1 MTLACQAQ
9 PQISILTKENSTDG
23 EFGDDVPE
31 DISAKEFG
39 KVDGANSSEGS
50 IKRGPSNFEK
60 CRESS
65 KGEGEDGKDFGS
77 KDFGKEEECK
87 DDSMDG
93 NQDQSTD
100 DVANENN
107 VEVAQASLETDVGSF
122 ENDDLGLMEEDNLV
136 DMMMEEGSLEDGLME
151 EVNLEED
158 LDGGNPDGGNPGVG
172 DPDGV
177 NHEGN
182 NLDEENEGSS
192 SDNSNSSSPLL
203 IMSPFN
209 KAFNNTDAND
219 EEVAKNYLAAGFST
233 KLDNDT
239 KLQNTIDQNQST
251 KSVLELLEDLGT
263 EQTNV
268 KEFSNGS
275 DIPQA
280 KSRSDH
286 NDGGSPARF
295 QNMIKGCI
303 CAAILINVLL

>member
-31 DISAKEFG
+31 DISAKELG
-39 KVDGANSSEGS
+39 KANSSEGS
-50 IKRGPSNFEK
+50 IKRGPSNIEK
-60 CRESS
+60 CRESL
-65 KGEGEDGKDFGS
+65 KGEGGDGKDFGS

-87 DDSMDG
+87 DESTDG

-158 LDGGNPDGGNPGVG
+158 LDGGNPDGGNPGGG

-177 NHEGN
+177 NHKGN

-192 SDNSNSSSPLL
+192 SAYSNSSSPLL

-219 EEVAKNYLAAGFST
+219 EEVAKNFLAAGFST

-268 KEFSNGS
+268 SEFSNGS
-275 DIPQA
+275 DIPEA
-280 KSRSDH
+280 KSRSVH

-295 QNMIKGCI
+295 QNMIKGFI